1 MRSSGLSERSSDLT
15 VTFTGRSL
23 PVTAIADS
31 PTLQAPVANRQDR
44 HVPLVGDTAWG
55 TAPMLAWM
63 VDQKG
68 TAPHMPVW
76 DKTARTDATFPG
88 SMFEWNARAGHYIYP
103 AGHVLRSE

>member
-1 MRSSGLSERSSDLT
+1 
-15 VTFTGRSL
+15 
-23 PVTAIADS
+23 
-31 PTLQAPVANRQDR
+31 
-44 HVPLVGDTAWG
+44 
-55 TAPMLAWM
+55 MLAWM